1 MPSLIRNK
9 VSGGK
14 TLMKHVTPT
23 LSKFVIG
30 NQEMFQYSSHF
41 TAFSEEFGMWTVDHG
56 GSVNCF
62 GIDETNVVLWL
73 TWYQL

>member
-30 NQEMFQYSSHF
+30 NQEISFNTRVISLHF
-41 TAFSEEFGMWTVDHG
+41 LENSIVCGQLTTADR
-56 GSVNCF
+56 
-62 GIDETNVVLWL
+62 
-73 TWYQL
+73 